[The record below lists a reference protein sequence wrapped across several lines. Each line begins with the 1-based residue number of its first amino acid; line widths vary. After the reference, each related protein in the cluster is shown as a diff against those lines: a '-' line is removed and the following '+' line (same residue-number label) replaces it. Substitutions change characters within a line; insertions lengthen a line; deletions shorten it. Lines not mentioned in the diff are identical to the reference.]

1 MGNGVHVH
9 IMKISKLYIRNFI
22 TVMVIIIMA
31 QITIAGL
38 FRIVGKAA
46 GNRGFRADLAGMAF
60 MLNETVKHNYKEGD
74 TRYLEAMIPELAK
87 TWSTDIWI
95 EDSAG
100 KTLASSTATPRP
112 DFPDNMEILDT
123 PHGYTLYRNPG
134 GPPTILQKIV
144 SDGGCKI
151 FIRRNRPSTY
161 IDELNFSIGLVLIT
175 LIVAIVL
182 LPISRRITSPL
193 KRLTESANAIARGEF
208 DRRVDESAHDEIGEL
223 ARAFNMMSGRVLQ
236 MINGTKELTAN
247 ISHQVRSPLARISV
261 AAGILRDKISAKDY
275 AGAEKNISFIEK
287 EIEEMDTLTGRIIE
301 LLRVDTVHRKADFE
315 KIDLQKAASDASAK
329 YSDMFNKAGISFNS
343 ELTSIPCIISGVP
356 GDIQELFDVLF
367 DNAVRYT
374 PQGGLINIEM
384 HPEKGAVCL
393 NISNSSHDISGVIP
407 EKLFEPFNRMA
418 PENIPGN
425 GLGLAIARRIMINHD
440 GEISAEYSDGVF
452 YIRVRFPAG

>member
-1 MGNGVHVH
+1 MGHRVYVH

-22 TVMVIIIMA
+22 TVMAIIIIA

-46 GNRGFRADLAGMAF
+46 GNRGFRADLSGIAF
-60 MLNETVKHNYKEGD
+60 MLNESVKRNYSKED
-74 TRYLEAMIPELAK
+74 TGYLETLVTK
-87 TWSTDIWI
+87 LGRTWSTDIWI
-95 EDSAG
+95 ESVTGEPLISGTSA
-100 KTLASSTATPRP
+100 PRP
-112 DFPDNMEILDT
+112 DYPEKMERLDT
-123 PHGYTLYRNPG
+123 AGDYKLYRNPG
-134 GPPTILQKIV
+134 GPPTIFLKIV
-144 SDGGCKI
+144 SDNGWVIYAK
-151 FIRRNRPSTY
+151 RDRPSTY

-175 LIVAIVL
+175 MIVAIVL

-301 LLRVDTVHRKADFE
+301 LLRVDTVHRTSDF
-315 KIDLQKAASDASAK
+315 ITLDLQKAAADASVK
-329 YSDMFNKAGISFNS
+329 YSDMINANEISFNS
-343 ELTSIPCIISGVP
+343 ELTAIPCVISGVP
-356 GDIQELFDVLF
+356 DDIQHLFDILF

-374 PQGGLINIEM
+374 PPGGLINIEM
-384 HPEKGAVCL
+384 HPEKSAICL
-393 NISNSSHDISGVIP
+393 NISNSSHEMTGVIS
-407 EKLFEPFNRMA
+407 EKLFEPFSRMA

-425 GLGLAIARRIMINHD
+425 GLGLAIAKRIVTNHGGD
-440 GEISAEYSDGVF
+440 ISAEYSKGTF
-452 YIRVRFPAG
+452 TIKLKFPVP

>member
-1 MGNGVHVH
+1 
-9 IMKISKLYIRNFI
+9 MKINKLYIRNFI
-22 TVMVIIIMA
+22 TVMAIIIMA
-31 QITIAGL
+31 QFTIAGL

-60 MLNETVKHNYKEGD
+60 MLNESVKHNYKDGD
-74 TRYLEAMIPELAK
+74 NSYLEAMILELAK

-100 KTLASSTATPRP
+100 KTVASSTATPRP
-112 DFPDNMEILDT
+112 QFPENMEIIDT
-123 PHGYTLYRNPG
+123 PVGYTLYRNPG

-144 SDGGCKI
+144 SDGGCI
-151 FIRRNRPSTY
+151 IYVRRNRPSTY
-161 IDELNFSIGLVLIT
+161 IDELNFCIGLVLIT
-175 LIVAIVL
+175 MIVAIVL

-261 AAGILRDKISAKDY
+261 AAGILRDKITAGDY

-301 LLRVDTVHRKADFE
+301 LLRVDTVHRTSDFI
-315 KIDLQKAASDASAK
+315 KLDLQKAAADSSAK
-329 YSDMFNKAGISFNS
+329 YSDMFNKGEITFSS
-343 ELTSIPCIISGVP
+343 ELTTIPCVISGVP
-356 GDIQELFDVLF
+356 GDIQQLFDLLF

-374 PQGGLINIEM
+374 PAGGFTNIEM
-384 HPEKGAVCL
+384 HPEKGGVSL
-393 NISNSSHDISGVIP
+393 NISNSSHDMTGMRP
-407 EKLFEPFNRMA
+407 EKLFEPFSRMA
-418 PENIPGN
+418 PEHIPGN
-425 GLGLAIARRIMINHD
+425 GLGLAIAKRIVSNHSGD
-440 GEISAEYSDGVF
+440 ISAEYSDGVF
-452 YIRVRFPAG
+452 SIRVRFPAG

>member
-46 GNRGFRADLAGMAF
+46 GNRGFRADLAGIAF
-60 MLNETVKHNYKEGD
+60 MLNETVKYNCNTKD
-74 TRYLEAMIPELAK
+74 TGYLENLVTRLGK

-95 EDSAG
+95 ESSTG
-100 KTLASSTATPRP
+100 KPLTSSTAAPRP
-112 DFPDNMEILDT
+112 EYPAEMERLDT
-123 PHGYTLYRNPG
+123 NGDYKLYRNPG
-134 GPPTILQKIV
+134 GPPTIFLKIV
-144 SDGGCKI
+144 SDNGPVIYAK
-151 FIRRNRPSTY
+151 RDRPSTY

-175 LIVAIVL
+175 VIVAIVL

-223 ARAFNMMSGRVLQ
+223 ARAFNVMSGRVLQ

-261 AAGILRDKISAKDY
+261 SAGILRDKISAKDY

-287 EIEEMDTLTGRIIE
+287 EIEEMDRLTGRIIE
-301 LLRVDTVHRKADFE
+301 LLRVDTVHRTADFE
-315 KIDLQKAASDASAK
+315 KIDLQKAAADTSAR
-329 YSDMFNKAGISFNS
+329 YSDMFDRGDISFSS
-343 ELTSIPCIISGVP
+343 ELTTIPCIISGVP

-367 DNAVRYT
+367 DNAARYT
-374 PQGGLINIEM
+374 PGGGFVNIEM

-393 NISNSSHDISGVIP
+393 TISNSSHEITGVSM
-407 EKLFEPFNRMA
+407 EKLFEPFNRMS
-418 PENIPGN
+418 PEHIPGN
-425 GLGLAIARRIMINHD
+425 GLGLAIAKRITANHG
-440 GEISAEYSDGVF
+440 GEISADYSDGVF
-452 YIRVRFPAG
+452 SVRLRFPVK